1 MNCPTCGTPIGPGVL
16 VCPNCG
22 TQTAPSTGQ
31 VYRGAPAPSTFPGS
45 APLMQQQVQ
54 QRITSNL
61 AVASLCLGIASWV
74 AIPLIGSIGAIITG
88 HMARTQIRQSG
99 GRMEGDGLALGGLI
113 TGYSSLVL
121 SCLGAGVILLIVLGM
136 IGAASQGGLPQ

>member
-31 VYRGAPAPSTFPGS
+31 VHRGAPAPSTFPGS

-54 QRITSNL
+54 QMMPDIQ
-61 AVASLCLGIASWV
+61 
-74 AIPLIGSIGAIITG
+74 
-88 HMARTQIRQSG
+88 RT
-99 GRMEGDGLALGGLI
+99 
-113 TGYSSLVL
+113 
-121 SCLGAGVILLIVLGM
+121 LGAQ
-136 IGAASQGGLPQ
+136 ASA